1 MVLKNTVKLAYL
13 PLLLISGGI
22 FAADNSAIVGQWS
35 LELSVQ
41 GQTVPVSLT
50 ISEDGDELGGTWVGP
65 AGSNTLSGVNFDGNA
80 LSFSMQTQQGSMSV
94 SFELKDNTLDG
105 GLASPMGNLPVVGKK
120 SS

>member
-1 MVLKNTVKLAYL
+1 MTLKNTFRLA
-13 PLLLISGGI
+13 LLCTLIGSGGAL
-22 FAADNSAIVGQWS
+22 AADNSAILGQWS
-35 LELSVQ
+35 LELTVQ
-41 GQTVPVSLT
+41 GNKIPVSLT
-50 ISEDGDELGGTWVGP
+50 IAENGDGLGGTWVGP
-65 AGSNTLSGVNFDGNA
+65 AGSNTLSGVNFDGNT

>member
-1 MVLKNTVKLAYL
+1 MTLKNTFRLA
-13 PLLLISGGI
+13 LLCTLIGSGGAL
-22 FAADNSAIVGQWS
+22 AADNSVIVGQWS
-35 LELSVQ
+35 LVLSVQ
-41 GQTVPVSLT
+41 GQTVPISLT
-50 ISEDGDELGGTWVGP
+50 ISEDGDELGGTWVG
-65 AGSNTLSGVNFDGNA
+65 AMGSNTLSGVNFDGNA

>member
-1 MVLKNTVKLAYL
+1 MVIKNTVKLALL

-22 FAADNSAIVGQWS
+22 FAADNSAVIGQWS

-41 GQTVPVSLT
+41 GQTVPVSLK
-50 ISEDGDELGGTWVGP
+50 ISEDGDRLGGTWAGP
-65 AGSNTLSGVNFDGNA
+65 AGSNTLSGVNFDGNT

-94 SFELKDNTLDG
+94 SLELMDNTLDG
-105 GLASPMGNLPVVGKK
+105 GLASPMGDLPVVGKK